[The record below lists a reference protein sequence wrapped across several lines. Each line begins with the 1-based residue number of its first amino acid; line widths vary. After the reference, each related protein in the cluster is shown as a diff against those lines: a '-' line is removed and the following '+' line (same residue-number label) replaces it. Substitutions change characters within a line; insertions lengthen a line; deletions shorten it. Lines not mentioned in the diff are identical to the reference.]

1 MPQYFDDN
9 APMFGRRR
17 AKDLKIYHARK
28 CTVGPDIISKYI
40 WYMDSHYTNYKFIG
54 PDGQLKKQLHEP
66 PYPSLT
72 TAQTMLLE
80 RFDIPYSVNKRQR
93 WTIMSIGRKSISS
106 LQNRSIGLRV
116 SIYRELPNITKN
128 LYYSC
133 PEWLTGS
140 TYDHTIISEFHGSND
155 GNELHLKRRNVNFAR
170 IFRKDEVFPRKKK
183 RRYHRRRYPILR
195 LNGWMNTKEQDKIE
209 FEQRST
215 HLVFKEQCFT
225 PSIRGLNMDRMWNPK
240 RVKTRTNM
248 LSRTA
253 EKKLKKKERKQ
264 KKRRGT
270 NRTRSHVEVKKRPT
284 NGCKFFRKYEE
295 SSDPETVSLIIDTDT
310 ELSDYDGECVQAHY
324 KPALSDFEVY
334 PRKQSRKSSKKKATR
349 SVSPPEYQCWLLSSP
364 SVDYVAVNDEEIK
377 ETPSEMMSHLLL
389 PSFVVQL
396 NEKEETFLATAKELL
411 PDCNRLVGI
420 LPETFLSN
428 VDSISDHLR
437 KLIPE
442 LVDCMYGYIFVTRCL
457 SYEDT
462 VSLRCIV
469 NRNDSSRSEVNSPV
483 PHKFTT
489 YASISRFIPCERFVP
504 STSYTQEMADNIAC
518 ARLLAESGHMC
529 EDIPST
535 SIDPSYC
542 SICDSDGWDG
552 FALQCRHF
560 FCRECWTS
568 HAAHMLLSGIVPVT
582 CPEYGCKKVLTVEH
596 MLMLLSIPLCERYR
610 KMLANKCML
619 RSNWVQCTNC
629 VKALLF
635 DSPSLRRY
643 LAHCECGNTVCLRCK
658 QSAHPPLHCE
668 EARQYL
674 SILASNGQ
682 LSSIFD
688 ESRSVMVK
696 RCPFC
701 GSFCERIEGCNQM
714 QCVCGES
721 FCYVCSKKWD
731 GSAHYECTVDVF
743 VRVNLFDVGTVNA
756 ARLSLNTLDKCLE
769 HRRCRSAQ
777 NLFSLEKQLLIVLKH
792 DISTVHRVLSLYA
805 TVVEVLEFNTLGIY
819 LLRRQLRHTSDGKFA
834 QRIAMLVGVLRCFA
848 NRLHFLAKRIISL
861 SAHRATKPPKINEVC
876 DLVECTLSAYMNEV
890 C

>member
-17 AKDLKIYHARK
+17 AKDLKIYHTRK
-28 CTVGPDIISKYI
+28 CIVGPDIISKYI
-40 WYMDSHYTNYKFIG
+40 WYMDSHYTKYKFIG
-54 PDGQLKKQLHEP
+54 PDGQLKKQLHER

-72 TAQTMLLE
+72 KAQTMFLE
-80 RFDIPYSVNKRQR
+80 RFDTPYSVNKHQR

-128 LYYSC
+128 FYYGC
-133 PEWLTGS
+133 PEWLVDS
-140 TYDHTIISEFHGSND
+140 TYDHAIISEFHGSND
-155 GNELHLKRRNVNFAR
+155 DNELHLKRRNVNFAR
-170 IFRKDEVFPRKKK
+170 IFRKDEVLPRKKK
-183 RRYHRRRYPILR
+183 RRYYRRKYPILR
-195 LNGWMNTKEQDKIE
+195 LNGWMSNEEQDKIE

-225 PSIRGLNMDRMWNPK
+225 PSIRVLNMDRMWNP
-240 RVKTRTNM
+240 RRTKTRTSM

-264 KKRRGT
+264 KRREDMDRRRSQMEIRKR
-270 NRTRSHVEVKKRPT
+270 ST
-284 NGCKFFRKYEE
+284 NGCKFLRKYEE
-295 SSDPETVSLIIDTDT
+295 NSDRETVSLIVDTDT
-310 ELSDYDGECVQAHY
+310 ELSDCDGGCVQTRY

-334 PRKQSRKSSKKKATR
+334 PRKQSRKSSKKKAR
-349 SVSPPEYQCWLLSSP
+349 GSVSPPDYQRWLLSSP
-364 SVDYVAVNDEEIK
+364 SVDYVAVNDEETK
-377 ETPSEMMSHLLL
+377 ETSSEMISRLLL

-396 NEKEETFLATAKELL
+396 NEKEETFLANAKELL
-411 PDCNRLVGI
+411 PDCKRLVGV

-428 VDSISDHLR
+428 VDNISDDLR

-457 SYEDT
+457 SHEDT

-469 NRNDSSRSEVNSPV
+469 NRNDSSMSEMDRRL

-489 YASISRFIPCERFVP
+489 CAPISRFIPCERFVP

-518 ARLLAESGHMC
+518 ARLLAESGHMS
-529 EDIPST
+529 EDTPST
-535 SIDPSYC
+535 SLDPSYC
-542 SICDSDGWDG
+542 PICDSDGWDG
-552 FALQCRHF
+552 FALQCGHF

-568 HAAHMLLSGIVPVT
+568 HATHMLLSGIVPVT
-582 CPEYGCKKVLTVEH
+582 CPGYGCRKVLIVEH

-610 KMLANKCML
+610 KMLASKCML

-629 VKALLF
+629 VRALLF
-635 DSPSLRRY
+635 DSPSSQRY
-643 LAHCECGNTVCLRCK
+643 LAQCECGNVVCLRCK
-658 QSAHPPLHCE
+658 QNAHPPLQCE

-682 LSSIFD
+682 SSSIFD
-688 ESRSVMVK
+688 DSRSVMVK

-721 FCYVCSKKWD
+721 FCYACSKKWD
-731 GSAHYECTVDVF
+731 GSSHYECTVDVF
-743 VRVNLFDVGTVNA
+743 V
-756 ARLSLNTLDKCLE
+756 
-769 HRRCRSAQ
+769 
-777 NLFSLEKQLLIVLKH
+777 
-792 DISTVHRVLSLYA
+792 
-805 TVVEVLEFNTLGIY
+805 VVEVLEFNTLGIY
-819 LLRRQLRHTSDGKFA
+819 VLRRQLRHTSDGNFA
-834 QRIAMLVGVLRCFA
+834 QSIAMLVGLLRCFA
-848 NRLHFLAKRIISL
+848 NRLSFLAKRITSL
-861 SAHRATKPPKINEVC
+861 SANRATKPSKVIEVC
-876 DLVECTLSAYMNEV
+876 DLVECTLFAYMNEV